1 MITAKLRPHSPR
13 SASLP
18 TAKNES
24 PWRVPPQAAWKTLAA
39 GTLYFAPIAI
49 YGAYLVTAQWR
60 IARWP
65 TTQARIIRFEP
76 NVHPAAGGWHW
87 YANPKVEF
95 EYVVG
100 GKHYRS
106 TWLNPSPLNYQSRS
120 QFLKDT
126 AGLHMEAVTKCWFD
140 AASPDVA
147 YLVNTGITAGSL
159 VILGVGL
166 SLVSFFYWNAA
177 VTRFGP
183 RELHFDGHGMTPD
196 ESLLRMSRRFTKAL
210 TLSNCIVDKS
220 VVDALN
226 ESRGLRWLR
235 FENVLFERPI
245 NKIKCLP
252 RLFELGVTRS
262 AFDDDL
268 GCLFQCE
275 RLAAID
281 LSYTHASDDALGTIG
296 TCKRLRYINL
306 ECTRVS
312 DEGMASISG
321 LPKLAKLNV
330 ARTAIS
336 DRGLTQLAESTS
348 INELDLS
355 HTAITDAAEKILA
368 KAWFKPLR
376 LILVGTALS
385 TDALKRLKERYW
397 PAKVVW

>member
-49 YGAYLVTAQWR
+49 YGAYLVTGNGENPALADDASSDYSLR
-60 IARWP
+60 ANLPR
-65 TTQARIIRFEP
+65 
-76 NVHPAAGGWHW
+76 HPAAGGWHW

-183 RELHFDGHGMTPD
+183 RELAFRRSRHD
-196 ESLLRMSRRFTKAL
+196 SRRVVARMSRRFTRR
-210 TLSNCIVDKS
+210 
-220 VVDALN
+220 
-226 ESRGLRWLR
+226 SRFR
-235 FENVLFERPI
+235 I
-245 NKIKCLP
+245 
-252 RLFELGVTRS
+252 
-262 AFDDDL
+262 
-268 GCLFQCE
+268 
-275 RLAAID
+275 
-281 LSYTHASDDALGTIG
+281 AS
-296 TCKRLRYINL
+296 
-306 ECTRVS
+306 
-312 DEGMASISG
+312 
-321 LPKLAKLNV
+321 
-330 ARTAIS
+330 
-336 DRGLTQLAESTS
+336 
-348 INELDLS
+348 
-355 HTAITDAAEKILA
+355 
-368 KAWFKPLR
+368 
-376 LILVGTALS
+376 
-385 TDALKRLKERYW
+385 
-397 PAKVVW
+397 